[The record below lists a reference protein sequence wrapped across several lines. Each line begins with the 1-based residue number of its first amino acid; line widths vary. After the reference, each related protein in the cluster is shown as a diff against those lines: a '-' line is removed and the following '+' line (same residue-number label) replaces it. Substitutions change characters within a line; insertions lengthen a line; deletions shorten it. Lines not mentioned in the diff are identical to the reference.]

1 MKFQKGIKIFSI
13 LLFQCILLLTGGILG
28 LQGGESRLR
37 QEEQAEIVTNIAVVN
52 LDEGVYEE
60 SKKVYY
66 SVELM
71 DLEEEIFTPENLEAA
86 RQGINNGDYAAYILI
101 PAEFSENAVSINSIP
116 QKSVLEFA
124 MNPNLREDVSRLT
137 MANIKNFEISLNTNM
152 SYMYVQAIM
161 AEFHAV
167 QDSAGV
173 IMENDSAELARIEE
187 IAPEALM
194 EEVELTQIEWQDA
207 DIEDVNFGDALNTNL
222 QITSDLQD
230 NYEQFV
236 SKGESAFEAVKMGEN
251 VVTQS
256 MDEFYNVLAS
266 VDIEV
271 DEDGKVVYEEGLTAL
286 DNCLEEYK
294 LQFQEQKEEI
304 AKRVNIEIE
313 QSPET
318 LSGEEDNPVIPA
330 LLEEML
336 TKQLVLVN
344 ERIAVTNGANEEQ
357 AAEAGKIL
365 GEIEEYLNDF
375 EGTDDVDK
383 ETLYKY
389 LEDLENL
396 LGNMQKTAEVTAGEV
411 FDAQILKEEFD
422 GLVADIENLPQLDPV
437 VYTSIFEE
445 QVMKPLQEEITAEYS
460 KVQEEG
466 NACVESVN
474 SYLETVEEF
483 DPFEYYDY
491 DKIDGLIADLGNN
504 MMNLEE
510 EVYQTQDEYITYV
523 YDSIDTT
530 NESARTIQEELE
542 NAYEGTTENVQRE
555 LELAKQYRQ
564 QINETNLEILN
575 DFNLKL
581 PYTRIGN
588 LEYTQ
593 SYDFMVNPIKLS
605 DTSVSKS
612 RITIFQNHAAL
623 KVILLIIIA
632 VWCLSV
638 CGYFFIKVRTES
650 GEHPDED

>member
-1 MKFQKGIKIFSI
+1 MKFQKRIRIFSI
-13 LLFQCILLLTGGILG
+13 ILFQCILLLAGGLLG
-28 LQGGESRLR
+28 LHGGEGRLR
-37 QEEQAEIVTNIAVVN
+37 QEEQAEIVTSIAVVN

-60 SKKVYY
+60 GKKVYY
-66 SVELM
+66 AVELM
-71 DLEEEIFTPENLEAA
+71 DMEEELFISENLEAA
-86 RQGINNGDYAAYILI
+86 RQGINNGNYAAYILI

-124 MNPNLREDVSRLT
+124 INPNLREDISRLT

-173 IMENDSAELARIEE
+173 IMENDSVELARIEE
-187 IAPEALM
+187 IAPETLM
-194 EEVELTQIEWQDA
+194 EEIELTEIEQQDA
-207 DIEDVNFGDALNTNL
+207 DIDDVNFGDALNTNL

-236 SKGESAFEAVKMGEN
+236 SEGESAFETVKMGES
-251 VVTQS
+251 VVIQS
-256 MDEFYNVLAS
+256 IDELYNIMES

-271 DEDGKVVYEEGLTAL
+271 DEDGEVVYEEGLTAL
-286 DNCLEEYK
+286 EECLEEYK
-294 LQFQEQKEEI
+294 LQFQEQKEVI
-304 AKRVNIEIE
+304 AKRVNIETE

-318 LSGEEDNPVIPA
+318 LSEESNPVIPA

-336 TKQLVLVN
+336 TKELVSVN
-344 ERIAVTNGANEEQ
+344 ERITVTNEANEEQ

-365 GEIEEYLNDF
+365 GEIEEYLNNF
-375 EGTDDVDK
+375 EGIDDSDK
-383 ETLYKY
+383 ETLSKY
-389 LEDLENL
+389 LEDLENS
-396 LGNMQKTAEVTAGEV
+396 LGNMQETAEITAEEV

-437 VYTSIFEE
+437 VYTGIFEE
-445 QVMKPLQEEITAEYS
+445 QVMKPLQEEITTEYS
-460 KVQEEG
+460 RVQEEG
-466 NACVESVN
+466 NACIESVS
-474 SYLETVEEF
+474 SYLETVKEF
-483 DPFEYYDY
+483 DPYEYYDY
-491 DKIDGLIADLGNN
+491 DKIDGLIASLGNN

-523 YDSIDTT
+523 YNSIDMT
-530 NESARTIQEELE
+530 NESARAIQAELE
-542 NAYEGTTENVQRE
+542 DAYEGTTKNVQTE

-612 RITIFQNHAAL
+612 RITFFQNHAAL
-623 KVILLIIIA
+623 KIVLLAGIA
-632 VWCLSV
+632 VWCLSI
-638 CGYFFIKVRTES
+638 CGYFFIKFRTES
-650 GEHPDED
+650 GESPDKN

>member
-1 MKFQKGIKIFSI
+1 MKVQKGIRIFSI
-13 LLFQCILLLTGGILG
+13 LLFQCILLLAGGMLG
-28 LQGGESRLR
+28 LQGGERRLR
-37 QEEQAEIVTNIAVVN
+37 QEEQGEIVTNIAVVN

-66 SVELM
+66 SVELIDM
-71 DLEEEIFTPENLEAA
+71 EEEIFIPENLEAA
-86 RQGINNGDYAAYILI
+86 RQGINSGDYAAYILI
-101 PAEFSENAVSINSIP
+101 PADFSENAVSINSIP

-124 MNPNLREDVSRLT
+124 MNPNLREDISRLT

-173 IMENDSAELARIEE
+173 IMENDSAELERIEG
-187 IAPEALM
+187 IVPETLM
-194 EEVELTQIEWQDA
+194 EEVELTEIEQQDA
-207 DIEDVNFGDALNTNL
+207 DIEDVDFGDALNTNL

-230 NYEQFV
+230 NYEQFI
-236 SKGESAFEAVKMGEN
+236 SEGEGAFETVKLGED
-251 VVTQS
+251 VVAQS
-256 MDEFYNVLAS
+256 IDDFYNVMAS
-266 VDIEV
+266 MDIEV
-271 DEDGKVVYEEGLTAL
+271 DEDGNVVYEEGLTAL
-286 DNCLEEYK
+286 EGCLEEYK

-313 QSPET
+313 QVTET
-318 LSGEEDNPVIPA
+318 LSEEGKPVIPA

-336 TKQLVLVN
+336 TKELVSVN
-344 ERIAVTNGANEEQ
+344 ERIAVTNEANEGQ
-357 AAEAGKIL
+357 AEEAGKIL
-365 GEIEEYLNDF
+365 EEMEEYLNNF
-375 EGTDDVDK
+375 EGIDDTDK
-383 ETLYKY
+383 ETLCQY
-389 LEDLENL
+389 LVDLENL

-411 FDAQILKEEFD
+411 FDPQILKEEFD
-422 GLVADIENLPQLDPV
+422 GLVADIESLPQLDSDA
-437 VYTSIFEE
+437 YKGIFEE
-445 QVMKPLQEEITAEYS
+445 QVIKPLQEEITAEYS
-460 KVQEEG
+460 RVQEEG

-483 DPFEYYDY
+483 DPYEYYDY
-491 DKIDGLIADLGNN
+491 EKIDGLIADLGSN

-510 EVYQTQDEYITYV
+510 EVYQTQDEYKTYV
-523 YDSIDTT
+523 YDSIDMT

-542 NAYEGTTENVQRE
+542 DAYEGTTQNVQKE

-564 QINETNLEILN
+564 QINATNLEILN

-612 RITIFQNHAAL
+612 RITIFQDHAAL
-623 KVILLIIIA
+623 KVTLLISIA

-638 CGYFFIKVRTES
+638 CGYFFIKVRAES
-650 GEHPDED
+650 GERPDKN